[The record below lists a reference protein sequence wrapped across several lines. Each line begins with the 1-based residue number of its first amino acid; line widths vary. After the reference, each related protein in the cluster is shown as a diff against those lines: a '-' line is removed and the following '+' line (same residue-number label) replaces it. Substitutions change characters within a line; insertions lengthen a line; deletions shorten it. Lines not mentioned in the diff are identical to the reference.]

1 MTDDLTYDDSQVMQH
16 TQKLSMKKID
26 ALQKQLDEIR
36 EKLKSNYE
44 LIEIL
49 IKENEALKLRLD
61 YEKREAAKAH

>member
-1 MTDDLTYDDSQVMQH
+1 
-16 TQKLSMKKID
+16 MKKMA

-36 EKLKSNYE
+36 EKLKSKDE

-61 YEKREAAKAH
+61 YEKREAAKAHEIVPRAYRRQLPFCGLWL

>member
-1 MTDDLTYDDSQVMQH
+1 MQH

>member
-1 MTDDLTYDDSQVMQH
+1 MQH
-16 TQKLSMKKID
+16 TQKHSMKKID
-26 ALQKQLDEIR
+26 ALQNQLDEIR

>member
-1 MTDDLTYDDSQVMQH
+1 MQH
-16 TQKLSMKKID
+16 TQKHSMKKID
-26 ALQKQLDEIR
+26 ALQNQLDEIR
-36 EKLKSNYE
+36 EKVKSNYE

>member
-1 MTDDLTYDDSQVMQH
+1 MQH
-16 TQKLSMKKID
+16 TQKHSMKKMD

-61 YEKREAAKAH
+61 YEKREAAKAHEIVPRAYA